1 MVECL
6 DFHHRSA
13 FLPLHDLIYLLLD
26 DLLFTTVKLKAFH
39 DYVSLI
45 SIFAVDESDR
55 R

>member
-6 DFHHRSA
+6 DFNHRSA
-13 FLPLHDLIYLLLD
+13 FLPLNDMIYLLLD
-26 DLLFTTVKLKAFH
+26 DLLSITVKLKAFH
-39 DYVSLI
+39 DSVSLI